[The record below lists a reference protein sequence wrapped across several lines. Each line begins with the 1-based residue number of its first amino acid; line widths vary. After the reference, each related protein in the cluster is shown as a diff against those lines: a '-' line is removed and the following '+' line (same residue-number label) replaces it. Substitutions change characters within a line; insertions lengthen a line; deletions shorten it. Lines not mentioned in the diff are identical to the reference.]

1 MIYWCISATH
11 VNFNLSVT
19 LWLFKKNPIKA
30 QFPPT
35 IHALFWESLTATT
48 DETDDAFSVHTMPPC
63 CPNIP
68 VIAVSGWF
76 TYLQRK
82 TLDVSTPLLPS
93 HHPQPRIFMKTS
105 CAFIILCDRSEWCTS
120 KTGSMNITIPSVP
133 RDPVVTSQTVII
145 KVPPI
150 VLSRA
155 DSFFSVFAFVA
166 LLCIKERTALW
177 YALTCCV

>member
-1 MIYWCISATH
+1 MIYWCLSATH

-19 LWLFKKNPIKA
+19 LWLFKKNP
-30 QFPPT
+30 PT

-48 DETDDAFSVHTMPPC
+48 DATDDAFSVHTMPPC

>member
-1 MIYWCISATH
+1 MIYWCLSATH

-93 HHPQPRIFMKTS
+93 HHPQPRIFMNLMCFYNTVWQIRVMHIQNREYEHHNTICSSGS
-105 CAFIILCDRSEWCTS
+105 CSHFSNSHNKSSSHCTEQSWLLFLCVCLRRS
-120 KTGSMNITIPSVP
+120 
-133 RDPVVTSQTVII
+133 
-145 KVPPI
+145 
-150 VLSRA
+150 
-155 DSFFSVFAFVA
+155 A
-166 LLCIKERTALW
+166 LH
-177 YALTCCV
+177 